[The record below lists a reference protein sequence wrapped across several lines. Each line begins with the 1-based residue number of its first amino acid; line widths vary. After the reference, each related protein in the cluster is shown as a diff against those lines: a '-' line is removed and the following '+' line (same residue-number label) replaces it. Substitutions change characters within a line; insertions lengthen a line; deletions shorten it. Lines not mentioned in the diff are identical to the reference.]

1 MFPSLHICAVF
12 LESDGILEVMESDG
26 ILEVMESDGILEVME
41 CDVNKAI
48 THTHA

>member
-26 ILEVMESDGILEVME
+26 ILEVME